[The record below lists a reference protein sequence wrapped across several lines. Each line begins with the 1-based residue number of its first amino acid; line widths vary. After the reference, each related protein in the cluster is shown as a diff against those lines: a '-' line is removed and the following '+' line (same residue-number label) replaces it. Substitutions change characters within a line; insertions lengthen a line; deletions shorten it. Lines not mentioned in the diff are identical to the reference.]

1 MEEILLKVNSLK
13 AGYETQKGNIVA
25 VNNVNFNLKKGEF
38 LGVAGESGCGKST
51 LAYSIMRLLED
62 NGHIF
67 SGEIIYKNK
76 DLASMDKRGV
86 KNTRWSEISMVFQ
99 SAMNALNPVL
109 SIKAQLLDVM
119 KAHSDS
125 FDKNEAVKRAKNL
138 LELVNINPERL
149 NDYPHQLSGGMK
161 QRIIIAMAMALDP
174 EIIILDEPT
183 TALDVVVQ
191 RNIIEQIDELSEEFG
206 FSVIFITHDL
216 SLLVEIT
223 DRLAIMYAGKIVELG
238 KAKEIYQNPLHP
250 YTKGLMNSF
259 PPLTGEIEISGGIP
273 GKPPD
278 FLNLPP
284 GCNFQPR
291 CDYSMEKCKKE
302 EPALSNCEGEERLVS
317 CYWVEEECCDDG

>member
-1 MEEILLKVNSLK
+1 MEESLLKVKDLK
-13 AGYETQKGNIVA
+13 AGYQTQKGNIMA
-25 VNNVNFNLKKGEF
+25 VNNVNFDLKKGEF

-76 DLASMDKRGV
+76 NMARLDKKEI

-119 KAHSDS
+119 KAHTDS
-125 FDKNEAVKRAKNL
+125 FNKKDAVDRAKRL
-138 LELVNINPERL
+138 LKLVNINPERL

-174 EIIILDEPT
+174 EIVILDEPT

-191 RNIIEQIDELSEEFG
+191 RNIIEQIDELSDEFG

-223 DRLAIMYAGKIVELG
+223 DRLAIMYAGKFVELG
-238 KAKEIYQNPLHP
+238 LAREIYQNPLHP

-259 PPLTGEIEISGGIP
+259 PPLTGEIEVTGGIP

-278 FLNLPP
+278 FLSLPA

-291 CDYSMEKCKKE
+291 CDYSLEKCQE
-302 EPALSNCEGEERLVS
+302 AEPSLTNYDEKRLVS
-317 CYWVEEECCDDG
+317 CYWVEEECRNA